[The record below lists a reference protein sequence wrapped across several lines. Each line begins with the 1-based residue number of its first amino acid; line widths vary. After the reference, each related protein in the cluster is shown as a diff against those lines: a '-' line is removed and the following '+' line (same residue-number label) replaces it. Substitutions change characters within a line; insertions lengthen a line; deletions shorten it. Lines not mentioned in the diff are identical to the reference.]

1 MDAYR
6 KHPINQVE
14 EEEIDIEHG
23 DNEQSKY
30 AAQRK
35 FLIALHYHTKEYKV
49 RFPCIVLLMDHILIV
64 YYLQEF
70 HIQRDKAVKRL
81 MKSIQVYHK
90 EKEKREALLAEKK
103 RRDRLRMLR

>member
-1 MDAYR
+1 MFVYLLAEHVFDEYL
-6 KHPINQVE
+6 KQIE

-49 RFPCIVLLMDHILIV
+49 
-64 YYLQEF
+64 
-70 HIQRDKAVKRL
+70 K
-81 MKSIQVYHK
+81 YH
-90 EKEKREALLAEKK
+90 LYITNNIY
-103 RRDRLRMLR
+103 